1 MITSLSNPRVKEA
14 AELVKKASAR
24 KERGLFVVEGRR
36 FAGEIPPE
44 RLAAAYATPE
54 FAESPEGAPL
64 CERLG
69 AELVSPP
76 VMAKMSDTKS
86 LQGIL
91 ALVRM
96 ENGGSQAFRKE
107 GPLLALERI
116 QDPGNLGTLF
126 RTAEAAG
133 AAGLILDRET
143 ADPYSPKALRSTMGA
158 IFRMPFIMADSM
170 QERLAEYKSQGYRL
184 LAAHLAGQKNYDAAD
199 YDGKTIIMLGNEG
212 NGLSQALA
220 DMADELVRIPMEGQ
234 AESLNVAV
242 AGALL
247 LYEARRQRSNSGQY

>member
-36 FAGEIPPE
+36 FAGEIPLE
-44 RLAAAYATPE
+44 RLVTAYATPE
-54 FAESPEGAPL
+54 FAESPDGASL
-64 CERLG
+64 CEKLG
-69 AELVSPP
+69 AELVSPA

-86 LQGIL
+86 LQSIL
-91 ALVRM
+91 ALVKMAPESSRETM
-96 ENGGSQAFRKE
+96 GS

-133 AAGLILDRET
+133 AGGIILDRET

-158 IFRMPFIMADSM
+158 IFRVPFMIADSLR
-170 QERLAEYKSQGYRL
+170 EKLKDYKQQGYSL
-184 LAAHLAGQKNYDAAD
+184 LAAHLAGKKSYDSAD
-199 YDGKTIIMLGNEG
+199 YGGKNIIMLGNEG
-212 NGLSQALA
+212 NGLSQDLA

-247 LYEARRQRSNSGQY
+247 LYEAHRQRSKSGQY